1 MPYAS
6 RVKKPE
12 SSTGIKVKLTVSA
25 SVTGVQAKWQGCQQD
40 PKCLSLS
47 LELLCLWN
55 RDGHA
60 ECLESLPSK
69 ALPLL
74 QETSTLGP
82 YQLTLL
88 PGATTTNKLQKS

>member
-1 MPYAS
+1 MAGLPTGPKMFIALFS
-6 RVKKPE
+6 FQR
-12 SSTGIKVKLTVSA
+12 SS
-25 SVTGVQAKWQGCQQD
+25 
-40 PKCLSLS
+40 
-47 LELLCLWN
+47 ELLCLWN
-55 RDGHA
+55 RNGHA